1 MGEQE
6 MNLSQM
12 MSRVYEHFEDKEH
25 ADAESLIR
33 KVLERQDLSN
43 NERLEFQ
50 YTLGISLDY
59 QRRYF
64 DALEVFLQVHQQS
77 PLCFTYLKSLRICL
91 RNIASDAGGLIR
103 NEPFN
108 EKIFLYEETLLKMD
122 WCPGIIR
129 LHAGFLRA
137 MKGEKEQSLRIARAY
152 LDLNPQDADY
162 LRGAHRIARTAGDH
176 ELQAQIERQV
186 SGILSRKPYR
196 NELWNILEAV
206 C

>member
-6 MNLSQM
+6 MNLSGM
-12 MSRVYEHFEDKEH
+12 MSEIHGYFEEKEP
-25 ADAESLIR
+25 AKAEALIR

-43 NERLEFQ
+43 NERIEFQ

-59 QRRYF
+59 QKRYF
-64 DALEVFLQVHQQS
+64 DALEVFLQVQQQS
-77 PLCFTYLKSLRICL
+77 PLCFTYLQSLRICL
-91 RNIASDAGGLIR
+91 RNIASEAGALMR
-103 NEPFN
+103 SEPSS

-122 WCPGIIR
+122 WCPGMIR
-129 LHAGFLRA
+129 LHAALLRA
-137 MKGEKEQSLRIARAY
+137 MKGERDRALQIARAY
-152 LDLNPQDADY
+152 LELNPNDADF
-162 LRGAHRIARTAGDH
+162 LRGAHRIARAAGDTQ
-176 ELQAQIERQV
+176 LQAQIERQV